1 MPNWDKDYGLG
12 LFCVACGEFME
23 NPHNHH
29 CDPKLEEEI
38 LRKQAVEAMLEE
50 VEEQLTDAEM
60 MELGFELLSRED
72 NDDD

>member
-1 MPNWDKDYGLG
+1 MPNWDKDYDLWR
-12 LFCVACGEFME
+12 FCVACGEFME

-29 CDPKLEEEI
+29 CDPKKEAQIEREAYLKELLSSQEEE
-38 LRKQAVEAMLEE
+38 
-50 VEEQLTDAEM
+50 LTPSER